1 MKEHNPNMTSTTVT
15 PSTTLNTGNKTPQSQ
30 STGSRSVSQG
40 GSVASSL
47 DLSVEGVASSHNQN
61 TSSKDK
67 KSKKKK
73 VLNVCIKILKSR
85 IDAPRDL
92 LNLL

>member
-1 MKEHNPNMTSTTVT
+1 MKERNLDMTSATVT
-15 PSTTLNTGNKTPQSQ
+15 PSTILSTENKTPQSQ
-30 STGSRSVSQG
+30 STGSASQV

-47 DLSVEGVASSHNQN
+47 DLSVDGVASSQNQS

-73 VLNVCIKILKSR
+73 VLNVCTKNIKLIMV
-85 IDAPRDL
+85 
-92 LNLL
+92 